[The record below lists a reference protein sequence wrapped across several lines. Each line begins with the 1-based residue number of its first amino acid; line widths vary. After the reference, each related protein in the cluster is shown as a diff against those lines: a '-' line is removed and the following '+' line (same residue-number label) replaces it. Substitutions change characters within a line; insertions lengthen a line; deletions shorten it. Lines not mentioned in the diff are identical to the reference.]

1 MHDLVQRFGAI
12 DIYLFDQLQ
21 RGRIG
26 PGMRILDAGCGG
38 GRNLLWFLQAGYDVR
53 ALDPDAEAIAAV
65 RAMAAELGC
74 DADERR
80 FRVESLEAS
89 TFDASSADV
98 VICNAVLHFARDPQH
113 FRAMLDGAWRLLAPG
128 GLLFARLASSVG
140 LDGRLVARGDGRFL
154 LPDGSE
160 RFLIDE
166 QVLIDETRRLGA
178 QQLDPIKSTVV
189 QGMRTMATWVVR
201 KPLLVGGG

>member
-1 MHDLVQRFGAI
+1 
-12 DIYLFDQLQ
+12 
-21 RGRIG
+21 
-26 PGMRILDAGCGG
+26 MRILDAGCGG

-53 ALDPDAEAIAAV
+53 ALDPDAAAIAAV
-65 RAMAAELGC
+65 RAMAAELGRE
-74 DADERR
+74 ADERR

-89 TFDASSADV
+89 SFDAASADV
-98 VICNAVLHFARDPQH
+98 VICSAVLHFARDPAH

-140 LDGRLVARGDGRFL
+140 LGGKVVARGDGRFL

-166 QVLIDETRRLGA
+166 QVLIDEARRLGA

-201 KPLLVGGG
+201 RPASVGDG